1 MKILLCLYE
10 LAWSTLNNNYDQL
23 VLFLLSIRKE
33 APLAYLPL
41 LLLLL
46 LLLYAILFF
55 CLVFCFLCISI
66 VFVLALQEALVLL
79 SLHVNKNT
87 LN

>member
-33 APLAYLPL
+33 APLAYLP
-41 LLLLL
+41 LLL